1 VEDAPGDGAA
11 AQGSRSAVADDRALP
26 AWSLP
31 PGAADQIR
39 LDFAWPERVTREW
52 ALEGA
57 TGKGVRVCILDS
69 GVDPNHPKV
78 GEVQGAVEIT
88 VDADGNPTASP
99 DEEGDL
105 CGHGTACAGVIREL
119 APECEIH
126 SVRVLGA
133 GYTGSGPILLGGLR
147 WAVEQGFDVVNM
159 SLSTTKRQFAEV
171 LHELADKAYFN
182 RTILVASAHN
192 MPVESYPW
200 RFSSVISVGSH
211 SEADSGRFY
220 YNPNPPVE
228 FFARGVDVELAWMG
242 GKTIRA
248 TGNSFAT
255 PHISGICA
263 LVRSKHPQLTPFQL
277 KSVLHL
283 IADNMG
289 GSAA

>member
-1 VEDAPGDGAA
+1 LAEGAEE
-11 AQGSRSAVADDRALP
+11 RSLP

-31 PGAADQIR
+31 EGSADLIK
-39 LDFAWPERVTREW
+39 LDFDWPERVTRAW

-69 GVDPNHPKV
+69 GVEPDHPQV
-78 GEVQGAVEIT
+78 GEINGAVAISVGE
-88 VDADGNPTASP
+88 DGEPVATT

-105 CGHGTACAGVIREL
+105 CGHGTACAGIIRAI

-133 GYTGSGPILLGGLR
+133 GYTGSGQVLLGGLR
-147 WAVEQGFDVVNM
+147 WAIEQEFDVINM

-171 LHELADKAYFN
+171 LHDLADKAYFN

-211 SEADSGRFY
+211 AESDSLRFY

-228 FFARGVDVELAWMG
+228 FFARGVDVDLAWSG
-242 GKTIRA
+242 GVTIRA

-255 PHISGICA
+255 PHMSAICA
-263 LVRSKHPQLTPFQL
+263 LVRSKHPELTPFQL

-283 IADNMG
+283 IADNVG
-289 GSAA
+289 GRE

>member
-1 VEDAPGDGAA
+1 MAEGAEE
-11 AQGSRSAVADDRALP
+11 RNLP

-31 PGAADQIR
+31 SGSADLIK
-39 LDFAWPERVTREW
+39 LDFDWPERVTRAW

-69 GVDPNHPKV
+69 GVEPDHPRV
-78 GEVQGAVEIT
+78 GQINGAVAISIGE
-88 VDADGNPTASP
+88 DGEPVATT

-105 CGHGTACAGVIREL
+105 CGHGTACAGIIRAI
-119 APECEIH
+119 APDCEIH

-133 GYTGSGPILLGGLR
+133 GYTGSGQVLLGGLR
-147 WAVEQGFDVVNM
+147 WAIEQEFDVINM

-171 LHELADKAYFN
+171 LHDLADKAYFN

-211 SEADSGRFY
+211 AESDSLRFY

-228 FFARGVDVELAWMG
+228 FFARGVDVELAWIDG
-242 GKTIRA
+242 ATIRA

-255 PHISGICA
+255 PHMSGICA
-263 LVRSKHPQLTPFQL
+263 LLLSKHPELTPFQL